1 MTRHGCYNLPREVPT
16 YLAQDGWIIDRD
28 SDGHIT
34 RRPRYVEVAHDAMS
48 TDCRYDKAQTDSKC
62 AGCSAKPTGDA

>member
-16 YLAQDGWIIDRD
+16 YVAQDGWNVIRDGLGNPHRIPRHIDVP
-28 SDGHIT
+28 H
-34 RRPRYVEVAHDAMS
+34 AMS

-62 AGCSAKPTGDA
+62 AGCSAKPEGEA